1 MKSLYIGLFIV
12 LFISVSIN
20 AQNKVVGYI
29 PARSVSAMT
38 TENFSRITQAIYFGL
53 DVNDEGVL
61 SVDDSKND
69 LNYLDSLRS
78 LEPVEL
84 SVCFGGWGRS
94 DFFAPVTAS
103 EDKRALFCSNVLQLC
118 KDYNLAS
125 IDLDWEF
132 PKNKKELSDY
142 VILVKDLHRLLDP
155 EGIEI
160 TIAVGFW
167 DKQARLVAE
176 MEPYLAGVNLM
187 TYDNVSPSKGHAS
200 YDLVK
205 RSVKR
210 FIKHGIPPEKLLVGV
225 PFYGRHRLS
234 RQKTMAYHQVPGLW
248 ESISDKGEY
257 EGYYFSSPANLK
269 RKMDL
274 INKKKLG
281 GIMIWELGH
290 DVESSDPFSLLNYIN
305 SYIK

>member
-1 MKSLYIGLFIV
+1 
-12 LFISVSIN
+12 
-20 AQNKVVGYI
+20 
-29 PARSVSAMT
+29 
-38 TENFSRITQAIYFGL
+38 
-53 DVNDEGVL
+53 
-61 SVDDSKND
+61 
-69 LNYLDSLRS
+69 
-78 LEPVEL
+78 
-84 SVCFGGWGRS
+84 
-94 DFFAPVTAS
+94 
-103 EDKRALFCSNVLQLC
+103 CSNVLQLC
-118 KDYNLAS
+118 KEYKLTGIA
-125 IDLDWEF
+125 LDWEC

-142 VILVKDLHRLLDP
+142 VLLVKDLHHLLNP

-160 TIAVGFW
+160 TVAVGFW
-167 DKQARLVAE
+167 DKQARLVAK

-200 YDLVK
+200 YDMVK

-210 FIKHGIPPEKLLVGV
+210 FIKHGIPHNKLLVGV

-257 EGYYFSSPANLK
+257 EGYYFSSPPNLK

-274 INKKKLG
+274 INKKGLG

-290 DVESSDPFSLLNYIN
+290 DVESTHTQSLLNYIN
-305 SYIK
+305 AYQK

>member
-1 MKSLYIGLFIV
+1 MKILITSLAII
-12 LFISVSIN
+12 LFISVSIT

-29 PARSVSAMT
+29 PARSVKAMT
-38 TENFSRITQAIYFGL
+38 TETFSRITQAIYFGL
-53 DVNDEGVL
+53 DVNEAGVL
-61 SVDDSKND
+61 LLDNSKND
-69 LNYLDSLRS
+69 LNYLDSLRT

-103 EDKRALFCSNVLQLC
+103 EEKRALFCNNVLQLC
-118 KDYNLAS
+118 KDYKLTG
-125 IDLDWEF
+125 IDLDWEY

-142 VILVKDLHRLLDP
+142 VLLVKDLHHLLNP

-160 TIAVGFW
+160 TVAVGFW

-200 YDLVK
+200 YDMVK

-210 FIKHGIPPEKLLVGV
+210 FIKHGIPHNKLLVGV
-225 PFYGRHRLS
+225 PFYGRHRL
-234 RQKTMAYHQVPGLW
+234 
-248 ESISDKGEY
+248 
-257 EGYYFSSPANLK
+257 
-269 RKMDL
+269 
-274 INKKKLG
+274 
-281 GIMIWELGH
+281 
-290 DVESSDPFSLLNYIN
+290 
-305 SYIK
+305 